1 MKRKSAISFSVMNEI
16 TGDKQLFEFIRSANI
31 SQTPSLKE
39 LLSNYQSDT
48 ITISDVLTKLR
59 QHKDRLLLIDARSQ
73 AEFEDSEIPGAEN
86 FPVLTNTERHNV
98 GLIYKKYSQAAALWL
113 ALKYA
118 EPKIRD
124 LDKFLSS
131 QSAAEREIIVY
142 CWRGGGRSGY
152 ISKMI
157 SDLGYKVSILKG
169 GHKSFR
175 RYVNGYFSRKIFPS
189 GLIEL
194 TGMTGSGKTMLLKEA
209 GKSIPIIDLENSA
222 LHYSSLLGR
231 IPYDIQSIPKVKSQA
246 AFENRIFADITLN
259 MMEGIEEAEVYLI
272 ESESKKVGDFIIPEM
287 LFNSMLT
294 APVIRVDSSIEHR
307 VKRLNRDY
315 FGENNEGIEPMMKI
329 MKEKKT
335 FFRQQLSSST
345 YEELIANLERCE
357 TGKFTEIMLI
367 KYYDVKYKDKGKIPV
382 AVVNADNAGEA
393 LIEIS
398 ETYRKIKQT
407 RKNASPGSA

>member
-1 MKRKSAISFSVMNEI
+1 MKKNSAISFSVMNEI

-31 SQTPSLKE
+31 SQAPSLKE

-48 ITISDVLTKLR
+48 ITISDVLTKLG

-118 EPKIRD
+118 EPKIED

-131 QSAAEREIIVY
+131 QRAVERDIVVY

-152 ISKMI
+152 LSKMI
-157 SDLGYKVSILKG
+157 CDLGYSVSVIKG

-175 RYVNGYFSRKIFPS
+175 RLVNEYFSRKTFPS

-194 TGMTGSGKTMLLKEA
+194 SGMTGSGKTMLLKEA
-209 GKSIPIIDLENSA
+209 GKNIPIIDLENSA

-231 IPYDIQSIPKVKSQA
+231 IPYEIKSFPGIKNQA
-246 AFENRIFADITLN
+246 AFENRIFADLALN
-259 MMEGIEEAEVYLI
+259 LTESKEEAEVYLI
-272 ESESKKVGDFIIPEM
+272 ESESKKVGDFTIPEM
-287 LFNSMLT
+287 LFSSMLT
-294 APVIRVDSSIEHR
+294 APVVRVDSAIDYR

-315 FGENNEGIEPMMKI
+315 FGENNEGIQPMLNI
-329 MKEKKT
+329 MKAKEN

-345 YEELIANLERCE
+345 YKELIVNLEKGE
-357 TGKFTEIMLI
+357 TDQFTEIMLT
-367 KYYDVKYKDKGKIPV
+367 KYYDLKYKDKGKVPV
-382 AVVNADNAGEA
+382 AVVNADHADDA
-393 LIEIS
+393 VKEIA
-398 ETYRKIKQT
+398 EVYRKTKQR
-407 RKNASPGSA
+407 RKNSSPGSA

>member
-1 MKRKSAISFSVMNEI
+1 MKRKSAISYSVMNEF

-48 ITISDVLTKLR
+48 IIISDVLSKLR
-59 QHKDRLLLIDARSQ
+59 QHNDRLLLIDARSQ
-73 AEFEDSEIPGAEN
+73 AEFEDSEIPGAVN

-118 EPKIRD
+118 QPKADD
-124 LDKFLSS
+124 LNKILTGHN
-131 QSAAEREIIVY
+131 AAEREIVVY

-152 ISKMI
+152 LSKMI
-157 SDLGYKVSILKG
+157 SDLGYKVSTLKG

-175 RYVNGYFSRKIFPS
+175 RYVNEYFSRKNFHS

-194 TGMTGSGKTMLLKEA
+194 TGMTGSGKTMLLKET

-231 IPYDIQSIPKVKSQA
+231 IPYDIKSIPEVKNQA
-246 AFENRIFADITLN
+246 AFENRVFADVCLN
-259 MMEGIEEAEVYLI
+259 RMEKSEEEEIYLI
-272 ESESKKVGDFIIPEM
+272 ESESRKVGDFIIPEM
-287 LFNSMLT
+287 LFNRMLT
-294 APVIRVDSSIEHR
+294 APVIRVDSAVEYR

-315 FGENNEGIEPMMKI
+315 FGENNEGIEPMLNI
-329 MKEKKT
+329 MKSKET

-345 YEELIANLERCE
+345 YKELIGNLERGE
-357 TGKFTEIMLI
+357 TEKFTEIMLI
-367 KYYDVKYKDKGKIPV
+367 KYYDVKYKVKGKIPV
-382 AVVNADNAGEA
+382 AVVNADHAQDA
-393 LIEIS
+393 VKEIL
-398 ETYRKIKQT
+398 EIYRKNKQS
-407 RKNASPGSA
+407 RRNASSDSA

>member
-1 MKRKSAISFSVMNEI
+1 MKTKSAISYSVMNEF

-31 SQTPSLKE
+31 SQTHSLKE
-39 LLSNYQSDT
+39 LLSNYQSDS
-48 ITISDVLTKLR
+48 IIISDVLSKLS
-59 QHKDRLLLIDARSQ
+59 QHNDRLLLIDARSQ
-73 AEFEDSEIPGAEN
+73 AEYEDSEIPGAVS

-118 EPKIRD
+118 EPKIND
-124 LDKFLSS
+124 LDKFLKSHN
-131 QSAAEREIIVY
+131 AAEREIVVY

-152 ISKMI
+152 LSKMV

-175 RYVNGYFSRKIFPS
+175 RYVNEYFLKKNFPS

-194 TGMTGSGKTMLLKEA
+194 TGMTGSGKTMLLKET

-231 IPYDIQSIPKVKSQA
+231 IPYHIKSIPEVKNQA
-246 AFENRIFADITLN
+246 AFENRIFGDISLN
-259 MMEGIEEAEVYLI
+259 RFENSEEAEIYLI
-272 ESESKKVGDFIIPEM
+272 ESESRKVGDFIIPEM

-294 APVIRVDSSIEHR
+294 APVIRVDSAIECR

-315 FGENNEGIEPMMKI
+315 FGENNEGVGPMLNI
-329 MKEKKT
+329 MTAKET

-345 YEELIANLERCE
+345 YKELIANLERGE
-357 TGKFTEIMLI
+357 TDSFTEIMLI

-382 AVVNADNAGEA
+382 AVVDADHAGDA
-393 LIEIS
+393 VRRIS
-398 ETYRKIKQT
+398 DVYRKTKQS
-407 RKNASPGSA
+407 RKNASSGSA